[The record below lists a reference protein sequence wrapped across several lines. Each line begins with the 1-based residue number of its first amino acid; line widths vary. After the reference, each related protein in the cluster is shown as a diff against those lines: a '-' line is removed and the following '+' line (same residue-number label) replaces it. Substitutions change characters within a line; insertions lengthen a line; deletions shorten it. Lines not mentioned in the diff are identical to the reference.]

1 MCTFNKSWVL
11 TGTKTIQNTVSELIL
26 KSFSFLNLCIPTRE
40 NCWPFQSPI
49 IVYCYNFKTLHY
61 HLPGECP
68 DGVHHFTNAATEA
81 NGTHS
86 TELVTKVTHSTELVT
101 KVTHATEL
109 VTKVT
114 HSTELV
120 TKVTHA
126 TELVTKVISPHRWRY
141 LRVPSCNS
149 IYFQ

>member
-1 MCTFNKSWVL
+1 MKIVGLFNPQL
-11 TGTKTIQNTVSELIL
+11 LNYC
-26 KSFSFLNLCIPTRE
+26 FL
-40 NCWPFQSPI
+40 
-49 IVYCYNFKTLHY
+49 FKFLDFT
-61 HLPGECP
+61 LPGECP

-126 TELVTKVISPHRWRY
+126 TELVTKVTHAVLSWLPR
-141 LRVPSCNS
+141 
-149 IYFQ
+149 